1 MTAGVLY
8 VIKSCQCPMACPR
21 LLALTHQ
28 LREESD
34 RRLATKGC
42 ESSVADLVIKGPEV
56 PRTKI
61 NVRQRNLDGHATI
74 AVMCN

>member
-1 MTAGVLY
+1 
-8 VIKSCQCPMACPR
+8 MACPR

-34 RRLATKGC
+34 RRLATKGG

-56 PRTKI
+56 PRTKV